1 MIDQEKL
8 VTKIRKAID
17 SVKEIRYDA
26 LTQDESGEGF
36 IQGLEH
42 TLSLVTETAL
52 ESAPVCEYENCN
64 EPQDYNAKIGR
75 FIGCCHNCL
84 PF

>member
-17 SVKEIRYDA
+17 SVRESSYNA

-52 ESAPVCEYENCN
+52 ESAPVCESKDCDEL
-64 EPQDYNAKIGR
+64 QDYNAKIGR
-75 FIGCCHNCL
+75 FVGCCYNCL